1 MVAGYDNDRLR
12 YIRLHGQVNN
22 LPDPNYATLKFFMGH
37 LNRYVDGG
45 SQRSALLTVRIR
57 LQESK
62 NSMSI
67 SNLSIVFGPTL
78 LGAPPEMGGLNLEHM
93 SFQCK
98 VCFLYLKSRCNAD
111 R

>member
-1 MVAGYDNDRLR
+1 MIVYDISDCMDRSIISLTLITLLLNTSWVISTSMSVCHIKLI
-12 YIRLHGQVNN
+12 IRIQLQS
-22 LPDPNYATLKFFMGH
+22 AT
-37 LNRYVDGG
+37 
-45 SQRSALLTVRIR
+45 
-57 LQESK
+57 

-98 VCFLYLKSRCNAD
+98 VRLYPQQRYSN
-111 R
+111 

>member
-1 MVAGYDNDRLR
+1 
-12 YIRLHGQVNN
+12 
-22 LPDPNYATLKFFMGH
+22 MGH
-37 LNRYVDGG
+37 LDRLVLIAFG
-45 SQRSALLTVRIR
+45 SISGHQANPPRIQK
-57 LQESK
+57 LESK

-98 VCFLYLKSRCNAD
+98 VSHFMFAKCPF
-111 R
+111 

>member
-1 MVAGYDNDRLR
+1 
-12 YIRLHGQVNN
+12 
-22 LPDPNYATLKFFMGH
+22 MGH
-37 LNRYVDGG
+37 LNRYASFGG
-45 SQRSALLTVRIR
+45 VEILLMIRIQ
-57 LQESK
+57 LQSDK

-98 VCFLYLKSRCNAD
+98 VNSCSDLWFICWVIC
-111 R
+111 